1 MLCSQIFLT
10 VSGKLQDTREPRRW
24 QWENTDPAAPS
35 FLDYLNNA
43 LTQIVAHKPNATSVT
58 VPLQLVQGFKQT
70 IPATAGLLMNVLYN
84 TDALGAIGS
93 PVRQTQFKS
102 IVRLPTVEK
111 AGVDCYAYDKLD
123 DKGVF
128 WVYPHVPASGA
139 YVMATLSNKPPVIAT
154 AQDVFPL
161 DPKFISPA
169 IHWILYEVYSGD
181 NTDADLV
188 RAQHHYEAFTTE
200 LGVVKQVDSEYPV
213 KPKEG
218 GR

>member
-24 QWENTDPAAPS
+24 QWENTNPAAPS

-58 VPLQLVQGFKQT
+58 EPLQLVQGFKQT
-70 IPATAGLLMNVLYN
+70 IPATAGLLLNVLYN
-84 TDALGAIGS
+84 TDELGAIGS
-93 PVRQTQFKS
+93 PVRQAQFKS
-102 IVRLPTVEK
+102 LVKLPAVEK

-123 DKGVF
+123 DENVF
-128 WVYPHVPASGA
+128 WVYPHVPEGGA
-139 YVMATLSNKPPVIAT
+139 RVMATLSNKPPIVT
-154 AQDVFPL
+154 AKETAFPL

-188 RAQHHYEAFTTE
+188 RAQHHYEAFMME